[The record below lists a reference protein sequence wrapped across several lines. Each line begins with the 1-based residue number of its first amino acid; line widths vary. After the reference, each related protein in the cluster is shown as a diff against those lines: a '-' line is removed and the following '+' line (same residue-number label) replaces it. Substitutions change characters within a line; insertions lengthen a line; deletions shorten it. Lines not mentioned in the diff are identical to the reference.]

1 MKKLVMLA
9 TNMLLAAILMAPL
22 QSSVNAAT
30 QTTVDIN
37 NASADELKSVKGIGD
52 ATAKKIIAGRP
63 YSSVDDLAKAGV
75 SKRTITKIRSQV
87 TVGSSSTASVPSTK
101 SAPPATS
108 SSTPAARSASSAPSK
123 GMVWANPDSKVYH
136 YEGDRWYGKTKKGQ
150 YMTEADAIAAGFRAS
165 KEGPKKQSGE

>member
-75 SKRTITKIRSQV
+75 SKSTISKIRSQV
-87 TVGSSSTASVPSTK
+87 TVGPVQATASPAKSEPTKTIRAKGEHERGRNGGLEQREREGAGGPSWRRSCHREK
-101 SAPPATS
+101 DYRW
-108 SSTPAARSASSAPSK
+108 STVFVGR
-123 GMVWANPDSKVYH
+123 
-136 YEGDRWYGKTKKGQ
+136 
-150 YMTEADAIAAGFRAS
+150 
-165 KEGPKKQSGE
+165 

>member
-108 SSTPAARSASSAPSK
+108 SPTPAARSASSAPGK
-123 GMVWANPDSKVYH
+123 GMVWANPDSKGMPLRGRPLVREDE
-136 YEGDRWYGKTKKGQ
+136 EGAVHDR
-150 YMTEADAIAAGFRAS
+150 S
-165 KEGPKKQSGE
+165 